1 MSINFKEQITSVKS
15 EYRAWAKAE
24 ALTETENKI
33 REKTKQSQKLVL
45 YKILAQNLDIV
56 EKVVTAFDINNIN
69 MQLEALNIKT
79 TKDTAIETKIVKL
92 AMTKERKQAAVYA
105 CVLKNARQ
113 QQIDSNNF
121 VDWLVQQGG
130 IEKLRN
136 KERLEKQIVHDSKQF
151 DEGKKLALAKSKL
164 ATVKLDIA
172 QTQKNELV
180 LLVGR
185 VDGNN
190 EVEIVEVA
198 GVGESN
204 ELLEKAVRNIKK
216 AEDDKAADIKAASTA
231 KDKKVAAL
239 LSGKIVTQ

>member
-180 LLVGR
+180 LLV
-185 VDGNN
+185 
-190 EVEIVEVA
+190 
-198 GVGESN
+198 
-204 ELLEKAVRNIKK
+204 
-216 AEDDKAADIKAASTA
+216 
-231 KDKKVAAL
+231 
-239 LSGKIVTQ
+239 